1 MGWAILEARA
11 AGPRPQGLLRLGLQ
25 GFYPET
31 CCPLSGWKGNGE
43 ARGLRNI
50 AEKAEQSG
58 PGGSSAKPLRCV
70 ATSNS
75 AMPSGLLKTSIL
87 IFC

>member
-1 MGWAILEARA
+1 MEARA

-25 GFYPET
+25 GFSLNVLPS
-31 CCPLSGWKGNGE
+31 SGRKGNGE
-43 ARGLRNI
+43 AHGLRNI

-58 PGGSSAKPLRCV
+58 PGGSSTEPLRCV

-75 AMPSGLLKTSIL
+75 PVPSDLLKTSIL